1 MDSYNEAKVKIVTLN
16 GMTNEINIARG
27 VKQGCPLSPVLFDI
41 CIDPKIEKFSSD
53 QFKEDCFYWGHQKED
68 GVTAQ
73 AYADDIL
80 LFSGSYQGLSNLFN
94 VV

>member
-16 GMTNEINIARG
+16 EMTNDINIARG

-41 CIDPKIEKFSSD
+41 CIDPLIERLSSAQLKD
-53 QFKEDCFYWGHQKED
+53 DSFYWRYQKED

-73 AYADDIL
+73 A
-80 LFSGSYQGLSNLFN
+80 
-94 VV
+94 